1 MPLTNSMQW
10 TVTNEV
16 FYLVS
21 QIFLKLSLG
30 YFFLR
35 VVLKKNQR
43 RFIIATVVFST
54 LNNTGHILFVIFRCG
69 NPKYIVQ
76 RSIKGICASIP
87 VSIAMGYEQAAVS
100 TITDLIFAFMP
111 IPLLWNANMD
121 LRSKISA
128 GLILSMGAMYVFHLI
143 SVTIC

>member
-1 MPLTNSMQW
+1 MRQW

-16 FYLVS
+16 FYLLT

-35 VVLKKNQR
+35 VILKKNQR
-43 RFIIATVVFST
+43 RFIIATVAFST
-54 LNNTGHILFVIFRCG
+54 INNVGHVFFVVFRCG
-69 NPKYIVQ
+69 NPRFLVENTIHQKCLSNNFSV
-76 RSIKGICASIP
+76 
-87 VSIAMGYEQAAVS
+87 VMGYEQAAVS

-111 IPLLWNANMD
+111 ISLLWNANMD

-128 GLILSMGAMYVFHLI
+128 GLILSMGAL
-143 SVTIC
+143 